1 MKQHTRNKL
10 IKGGDM
16 ISTKELLE
24 AFARNS
30 NIIQQQTEGLSHEQ
44 CLLQLPFRGNCMN
57 WVLGHIAGNR
67 NSLLK
72 ALGEKPIMTEQ
83 EAARYGHGSEPVC
96 ADGEGVIQLDRL
108 LSMLQYSQ
116 ERIAVALPR
125 LTPHDLD
132 KMVKDHRGE
141 VTLGN
146 RLFFLYFHETYHT
159 GQTELLRQLAGKDD
173 KVI

>member
-1 MKQHTRNKL
+1 
-10 IKGGDM
+10 M
-16 ISTKELLE
+16 ISTEQLVE
-24 AFARNS
+24 AFARNW
-30 NIIQQQTEGLSHEQ
+30 NIIQRQTEGLSNAQ

-72 ALGEKPIMTEQ
+72 AVGEKPIMTEQ
-83 EAARYGHGSEPVC
+83 ESARYGHGSEPVC
-96 ADGEGVIQLDRL
+96 ADGEGVIKLERL
-108 LSMLQYSQ
+108 LSLLQRSQ

-125 LTPHDLD
+125 LTDQDLA

-146 RLFFLYFHETYHT
+146 RLFFLYYHETYHT

-173 KVI
+173 KII

>member
-1 MKQHTRNKL
+1 
-10 IKGGDM
+10 M
-16 ISTKELLE
+16 IRTEELLE
-24 AFARNS
+24 AFARNL
-30 NIIQQQTEGLSHEQ
+30 NIIRAQTEGLSHKQ
-44 CLLQLPFRGNCMN
+44 CLLQPPFRGNCMN
-57 WVLGHIAGNR
+57 WVLGHIAETR

-72 ALGEKPIMTEQ
+72 TLGEKPILTE
-83 EAARYGHGSEPVC
+83 EESKRYGHGSEPVC
-96 ADGEGVIQLDRL
+96 ADGEDVIKLERL
-108 LSMLQYSQ
+108 LGMLQHSQ

-125 LTPHDLD
+125 LTPQDLA